1 MSSHQVDSARINAR
15 TAIYPEPLTRTY
27 TAHANTSMAEWMGM
41 GTYLLMSKLS
51 QWMASRVAKRS
62 VVNGRR
68 QSTMRATSFGS
79 SSASNAS
86 ESDGPQH
93 TWLLLLPLEDVL
105 WLWLRAGDMGM
116 ADSEVGA
123 AGARRMEPERERC
136 MCTRIRGITETVYL
150 NKEGISTRLMQ
161 EKKTKI
167 VQF

>member
-15 TAIYPEPLTRTY
+15 TAISRASNSHMYCACKY
-27 TAHANTSMAEWMGM
+27 FNGSEWMGM
-41 GTYLLMSKLS
+41 SAYLLMSKLS
-51 QWMASRVAKRS
+51 QWKASRAAKRS

-105 WLWLRAGDMGM
+105 WLWVRAGDMGM

-136 MCTRIRGITETVYL
+136 MCTRIRGITKTVYL
-150 NKEGISTRLMQ
+150 NNEGISKRLMQ

-167 VQF
+167 IQF